1 MKLQPIRSNLHTH
14 TCFCDGTHSPEEM
27 ILAAIEQGMDTLGF
41 SGHSYTPFD
50 AGYTMSPEATE
61 QYFREISRLKEQYA
75 DKIRILAG
83 IEQDLYAPKTEREL
97 DFSIGSVHYLHL
109 NGEYV
114 SVDDT
119 YQIAENA
126 VKEHCSGD
134 WYRFTKSYFETVA
147 TVAECTACDIVGH
160 FDLVS
165 KFNERFPR
173 FEESDPRYLHPAL
186 EALDA
191 LLGQDA
197 VLEVNTGA
205 MARGYRRLP
214 YPAPIFLHR
223 IAEKRGN
230 VMLSSD
236 AHDKDALLFG
246 FSDATRILRSCGITK
261 VLVARG
267 DEWDEVGI

>member
-1 MKLQPIRSNLHTH
+1 M
-14 TCFCDGTHSPEEM
+14 
-27 ILAAIEQGMDTLGF
+27 
-41 SGHSYTPFD
+41 
-50 AGYTMSPEATE
+50 
-61 QYFREISRLKEQYA
+61 
-75 DKIRILAG
+75 
-83 IEQDLYAPKTEREL
+83 
-97 DFSIGSVHYLHL
+97 
-109 NGEYV
+109 
-114 SVDDT
+114 
-119 YQIAENA
+119 
-126 VKEHCSGD
+126 
-134 WYRFTKSYFETVA
+134 A
-147 TVAECTACDIVGH
+147 TVAERTACDIVGH

-267 DEWDEVGI
+267 DAWDEVGI